1 MFIYIIIITIMD
13 TINYL
18 YNLFYPSTNT
28 SENITQ
34 NNLKLLEDCENDNNY
49 MCSKVTS
56 TNKESIDYIP
66 DFIDFNLEN
75 KQYF

>member
-1 MFIYIIIITIMD
+1 
-13 TINYL
+13 
-18 YNLFYPSTNT
+18 
-28 SENITQ
+28 
-34 NNLKLLEDCENDNNY
+34 

-75 KQYF
+75 KQYFF